1 MSSAYRLCA
10 EVIAACR
17 SVTQPGPRR
26 AVLEIFG
33 SRTLH
38 RTGTEAPLTDRRG
51 PVPEAYRDVFCTPLA
66 PAGGL
71 LPINGVM
78 ASNLLTPDKST
89 LGDYSG
95 PIQTWLRAT
104 VVVACACHS
113 EYGPKPSVNGK
124 REG

>member
-1 MSSAYRLCA
+1 MSSAHRLCA

-51 PVPEAYRDVFCTPLA
+51 PLPEACRDVFCTPLA

-71 LPINGVM
+71 LPIIGDM
-78 ASNLLTPDKST
+78 ASNPLTPDQSVTAHPTPPPSIHACPICIQPRAYT
-89 LGDYSG
+89 LGSIRRD
-95 PIQTWLRAT
+95 L
-104 VVVACACHS
+104 
-113 EYGPKPSVNGK
+113 
-124 REG
+124 

>member
-1 MSSAYRLCA
+1 MSSAHRLCA

-51 PVPEAYRDVFCTPLA
+51 PVPEACRDVFCTPLA

-71 LPINGVM
+71 LPVNGV
-78 ASNLLTPDKST
+78 AYTEVPHHLDQN
-89 LGDYSG
+89 
-95 PIQTWLRAT
+95 R
-104 VVVACACHS
+104 S
-113 EYGPKPSVNGK
+113 EERRVG
-124 REG
+124 EE